1 MATSYGDNHDAIGAW
16 FLGPHAENFE
26 VLERIFQGLLY
37 EQAKARAAYF
47 PNDDDFITPSMKAS
61 KLFQSKYPFT
71 VTCSTKSY
79 FCYRKYQ
86 QAQICRKP
94 ARPSARCAL
103 RSFLEPPLQCSHEHG
118 YDNAR
123 HGWISHGHDV

>member
-1 MATSYGDNHDAIGAW
+1 MMSPAVHLSAEVATQNQSIPPPPPSNLFRSMATSYSNNHDAVGAW

-61 KLFQSKYPFT
+61 KLFQSKYPFNLLDQ
-71 VTCSTKSY
+71 VLFLLQK
-79 FCYRKYQ
+79 
-86 QAQICRKP
+86 I
-94 ARPSARCAL
+94 SASSNML
-103 RSFLEPPLQCSHEHG
+103 
-118 YDNAR
+118 
-123 HGWISHGHDV
+123 